1 MSADGPDRLRLD
13 SVSLPAGTAEAA
25 ATAAAGR
32 ADAPG
37 DAAGPRLSELGDC
50 PAEVTGDRRFRVLFG
65 PGNGCSAAT
74 QFVGE
79 IPPGRAPEHS
89 HPYDEVV
96 LVLEGEGV
104 LHAGTGDRPLAPG
117 SCVHLPPG
125 EPHCLENTGRATLRV
140 LGVFHPGGSPASKQQ
155 APSS

>member
-1 MSADGPDRLRLD
+1 
-13 SVSLPAGTAEAA
+13 V
-25 ATAAAGR
+25 
-32 ADAPG
+32 
-37 DAAGPRLSELGDC
+37 
-50 PAEVTGDRRFRVLFG
+50 EVTGDRRFRVLFG

-96 LVLEGEGV
+96 LVLEGDGV
-104 LHAGTGDRPLAPG
+104 LHAGAGDRPLAPG

-125 EPHCLENTGRATLRV
+125 EPHCLENTGRAPLRV

-155 APSS
+155 APPS